1 MKTNLSRRHF
11 IRTAALTS
19 TAAMVPIVSHA
30 TTDMKKVKP
39 IPLNTNPLKIGV
51 MTYTLAKDWDIE
63 TIIKNLTET
72 GYKSVELRT
81 THKHGVEVSLSS
93 SQRTEVK
100 NRFKDSALETISL
113 ASGFMYHSPDPAE
126 LKKNIE
132 GTKEY
137 LLLARDVNATGI
149 RVFGNALPKDVPE
162 EKTMEQIGKSLAEV
176 GEFGHNLGVEVRICI
191 HGQKTDDPVVIKK
204 ILDYANSPHVY
215 VNWNCGRMDNAG
227 KGLAYNFNL
236 VKDRLTGVHMHELW
250 EDYPY
255 REFFQLLA
263 GIGFKG
269 YCNAEID
276 GNADPIRLMKYYKAL
291 FLSLQNAV

>member
-1 MKTNLSRRHF
+1 MKNDLSRRNF
-11 IRTAALTS
+11 LKTAALT
-19 TAAMVPIVSHA
+19 TTVAMVPIAAHSA
-30 TTDMKKVKP
+30 TNAEQVKP
-39 IPLNTNPLKIGV
+39 FPLNPKPLKIGV
-51 MTYTLAKDWDIE
+51 MTYEIAKDWDIE

-81 THKHGVEVSLSS
+81 THKHGVEVTLTPA
-93 SQRTEVK
+93 QRAEVK
-100 NRFKDSALETISL
+100 KRFKDSSLETISL
-113 ASGFMYHSPDPAE
+113 ASGFQYHSPDPAE

-137 LLLARDVNATGI
+137 ALLAHDVGATGF
-149 RVFGNALPKDVPE
+149 RVFGNALPKGVPE

-176 GEFGHNLGVEVRICI
+176 GEFGFNNGVQVRICI

-204 ILDYANSPHVY
+204 ILDYANTPHVY
-215 VNWNCGRMDNAG
+215 VNWNCGKLDKEG
-227 KGLAYNFNL
+227 KGLTYNFNL

-263 GIGFKG
+263 GMGYKG
-269 YCNAEID
+269 YCNAEIS
-276 GNADPIRLMKYYKAL
+276 GNADPIRLLKYYKAL